1 MEFTIFTSKSAQN
14 AKNCIYPVERIIKS
28 KADLVEAL
36 RYDQV
41 FAKYNNNYRLAEG
54 FLWTNV
60 IPQDCDNDE
69 SEDSKTWNTA
79 EILHQIF
86 IDVKHVIVPSRNN
99 MVPKN
104 GKKPRPKNHIF
115 FPVDKITDA
124 KEYEKLKAV
133 VQERYPFFD
142 SNAID
147 VARFFFAS
155 NCREEDII
163 WHDADKSILDVINE
177 YDPFDD
183 LPDHYKDKTI
193 NEGSR
198 NSTLSKFAARMLIKY
213 GDSDEA
219 AKAFNE
225 EAEKCNP
232 PLEKEELDVIWNSAK
247 KFYNKK
253 VLTNPDYVTPE
264 KYNDDRSYR
273 PEDFTDLG
281 QATVLKNTYE
291 TCLRYSPSTKFL
303 VYTNGYWQESEEK
316 AQRLVQKLT
325 DKQLKEALTKIANLN
340 KKLENGGVFDV
351 IATLQKGENLQD
363 KISKD
368 LFNDVHELETNK
380 QYLKFVYKRRDS
392 KYISATLKE
401 VRPIVEIMPS
411 ELNKN
416 PYLLNT
422 PSGTFDLRKGL
433 GGFSEHK
440 AEDYITKITTVSP
453 GNKGK
458 DIWLD
463 CLDKI
468 YGDAE
473 LIDYV
478 QKICGLAVIGKV
490 FIEAMIIAY
499 GDGGN
504 GKSTFWN
511 AIFRVLGNYS
521 GKLSADALTT
531 SVRRNVKPEM
541 AEMAGRRLLIA
552 SESQEG
558 ARLNESMIKQLCS
571 TDEVM
576 AEKKYKDPFYFT
588 PTHMLVLYTNHLPRI
603 SGSDDGI
610 WRRLIVIPYTR
621 KLTGK
626 DDIKNY
632 ADYLYENAGEYILS
646 WLIDGAKKVIDS
658 KFRIAEPKVV
668 TDAIR
673 EYKEQS
679 NWFNHFIEDC
689 CEVGK
694 GYEVSSSQLYSSY
707 RAYCSSIGEYPRSTS
722 DFYTALEKN
731 GFKKEVKK
739 RIKYI
744 KGLKLI
750 DSTVTDFEEFL
761 T

>member
-1 MEFTIFTSKSAQN
+1 MHFYISDVLQKETNSY
-14 AKNCIYPVERIIKS
+14 YPHEIKVVDIDSLKKAVEK
-28 KADLVEAL
+28 DYVC
-36 RYDQV
+36 
-41 FAKYNNNYRLAEG
+41 AKYKSFHRSNADFVITDTLA
-54 FLWTNV
+54 L
-60 IPQDCDNDE
+60 DCDNTHTEDE
-69 SEDSKTWNTA
+69 SKWVDIKAIKDMLPGVSFA
-79 EILHQIF
+79 VHY
-86 IDVKHVIVPSRNN
+86 SRNN
-99 MVPKN
+99 MKEKQ
-104 GKKPRPKNHIF
+104 GKKARPKFHIF
-115 FPVDKITDA
+115 FPIEPIKN
-124 KEYEKLKAV
+124 YEDYRKLK
-133 VQERYPFFD
+133 EKILSIYPFFD
-142 SNAID
+142 FGAKD
-147 VARFFFAS
+147 AARFFYGTSEPQVEWIDGDINILEFLD
-155 NCREEDII
+155 ED
-163 WHDADKSILDVINE
+163 
-177 YDPFDD
+177 
-183 LPDHYKDKTI
+183 
-193 NEGSR
+193 
-198 NSTLSKFAARMLIKY
+198 KFAKLNGEIVIEEGGRNTYLSRLASRLLVRFGE
-213 GDSDEA
+213 GDGTYNSFVKANDER
-219 AKAFNE
+219 
-225 EAEKCNP
+225 CNP
-232 PLEKEELDVIWNSAK
+232 PVEDNELKMIWGSALN
-247 KFYNKK
+247 FYRNT
-253 VLTNPDYVTPE
+253 VLKNPNYVTPE
-264 KYNDDRSYR
+264 KYNDDKSYR
-273 PEDFTDLG
+273 PDDFTDLG

-291 TCLRYSPSTKFL
+291 SCLRYSPSTKFL

-368 LFNDVHELETNK
+368 LFNDVQELETNK

-440 AEDYITKITTVSP
+440 AKDFITKITTVSP

-478 QKICGLAVIGKV
+478 QRICGLAVIGKV

-646 WLIDGAKKVIDS
+646 WLIEGAKKVIDS
-658 KFRIAEPKVV
+658 KFRIKEPKVV
-668 TDAIR
+668 TDAIK

-679 NWFNHFIEDC
+679 NWFRHFLDDC
-689 CEVGK
+689 CEEGK
-694 GYEVSSSQLYSSY
+694 TYKVSSNELYSAY
-707 RAYCSSIGEYPRSTS
+707 RDYCSRMCEFTRSTT
-722 DFYTALEKN
+722 DFYTTLEKN
-731 GFKKEVKK
+731 GFEKLTER

-744 KGLKLI
+744 KGLKLK
-750 DSTVTDFEEFL
+750 DSSVEDFEEFL

>member
-1 MEFTIFTSKSAQN
+1 MHFYISDVLQKETNSYYPHEIKVVDIDSLKKAVSKDYV
-14 AKNCIYPVERIIKS
+14 C
-28 KADLVEAL
+28 
-36 RYDQV
+36 
-41 FAKYNNNYRLAEG
+41 AKYKNFHRSNADFVIADTLA
-54 FLWTNV
+54 L
-60 IPQDCDNDE
+60 DCDNTHTEDE
-69 SEDSKTWNTA
+69 SKWVDIKAIKEMLPGVSFA
-79 EILHQIF
+79 VHY
-86 IDVKHVIVPSRNN
+86 SRNN
-99 MVPKN
+99 MKEKQ
-104 GKKPRPKNHIF
+104 GKKARPKFHIF
-115 FPVDKITDA
+115 FPIEPIKNYE
-124 KEYEKLKAV
+124 EYRKLK
-133 VQERYPFFD
+133 EKILSIYPFFD
-142 SNAID
+142 FGAKD
-147 VARFFFAS
+147 AARFFYGTSESQVEWIDGDMNILEFLD
-155 NCREEDII
+155 ED
-163 WHDADKSILDVINE
+163 
-177 YDPFDD
+177 
-183 LPDHYKDKTI
+183 
-193 NEGSR
+193 
-198 NSTLSKFAARMLIKY
+198 KFAKMNSEIVIEEGGRNTYLSHLASRLLVRFGE
-213 GDSDEA
+213 GDETYNAFVKANDER
-219 AKAFNE
+219 
-225 EAEKCNP
+225 CNP
-232 PLEKEELDVIWNSAK
+232 PVEDNELKMIWGSALN
-247 KFYNKK
+247 FYRNT
-253 VLTNPDYVTPE
+253 VLKNPNYVTPE
-264 KYNDDRSYR
+264 KYNDDKSYR
-273 PEDFTDLG
+273 PDDFTDLG

-291 TCLRYSPSTKFL
+291 SCLRYSPSTKFL

-368 LFNDVHELETNK
+368 LFNDVQELETNK

-440 AEDYITKITTVSP
+440 AEDFITKITTVSP
-453 GNKGK
+453 GNNGK
-458 DIWLD
+458 ELWLD

-478 QKICGLAVIGKV
+478 QRICGLAVIGKV

-632 ADYLYENAGEYILS
+632 ADYLYENAGE
-646 WLIDGAKKVIDS
+646 
-658 KFRIAEPKVV
+658 
-668 TDAIR
+668 
-673 EYKEQS
+673 
-679 NWFNHFIEDC
+679 
-689 CEVGK
+689 
-694 GYEVSSSQLYSSY
+694 
-707 RAYCSSIGEYPRSTS
+707 
-722 DFYTALEKN
+722 
-731 GFKKEVKK
+731 
-739 RIKYI
+739 
-744 KGLKLI
+744 
-750 DSTVTDFEEFL
+750 
-761 T
+761 

>member
-1 MEFTIFTSKSAQN
+1 MHFYISDVLQKETNSYYPHEIKVVDIDSLKKAVSKDYV
-14 AKNCIYPVERIIKS
+14 C
-28 KADLVEAL
+28 
-36 RYDQV
+36 
-41 FAKYNNNYRLAEG
+41 AKYKNYHRSNADFVIADTLA
-54 FLWTNV
+54 L
-60 IPQDCDNDE
+60 DCDNTHTEDE
-69 SEDSKTWNTA
+69 SKWVDIKAIKEMLPGVSFA
-79 EILHQIF
+79 VHY
-86 IDVKHVIVPSRNN
+86 SRNN
-99 MVPKN
+99 MKEKQ
-104 GKKPRPKNHIF
+104 GKKARPKFHIF
-115 FPVDKITDA
+115 FPIEPIKN
-124 KEYEKLKAV
+124 YEDYRKLK
-133 VQERYPFFD
+133 EKILSIYPFFD
-142 SNAID
+142 FGAKD
-147 VARFFFAS
+147 AARFFYGTSEPQVEWVDGDMNILEFLD
-155 NCREEDII
+155 ED
-163 WHDADKSILDVINE
+163 
-177 YDPFDD
+177 
-183 LPDHYKDKTI
+183 
-193 NEGSR
+193 
-198 NSTLSKFAARMLIKY
+198 KFAKLNSEIVIEEGGRNTYLSRLASRLLVRFGE
-213 GDSDEA
+213 GDETYNSFVKANDER
-219 AKAFNE
+219 
-225 EAEKCNP
+225 CNP
-232 PLEKEELDVIWNSAK
+232 PVEDNELKMIWGSAL
-247 KFYNKK
+247 KFYRNT
-253 VLTNPDYVTPE
+253 VLKNPNYVTPE
-264 KYNDDRSYR
+264 KYNDDKSYR
-273 PEDFTDLG
+273 PDDFTDLG

-291 TCLRYSPSTKFL
+291 SCLRYSPSTKFL

-325 DKQLKEALTKIANLN
+325 DKQLKEALTRITTLN

-368 LFNDVHELETNK
+368 LFNDVQELETNK

-440 AEDYITKITTVSP
+440 AEDFITKITTVSP
-453 GNKGK
+453 GNNGK
-458 DIWLD
+458 ELWLD

-576 AEKKYKDPFYFT
+576 AEKKTKT
-588 PTHMLVLYTNHLPRI
+588 LSISRLPI
-603 SGSDDGI
+603 
-610 WRRLIVIPYTR
+610 
-621 KLTGK
+621 
-626 DDIKNY
+626 
-632 ADYLYENAGEYILS
+632 
-646 WLIDGAKKVIDS
+646 
-658 KFRIAEPKVV
+658 
-668 TDAIR
+668 
-673 EYKEQS
+673 
-679 NWFNHFIEDC
+679 C
-689 CEVGK
+689 
-694 GYEVSSSQLYSSY
+694 
-707 RAYCSSIGEYPRSTS
+707 
-722 DFYTALEKN
+722 
-731 GFKKEVKK
+731 
-739 RIKYI
+739 
-744 KGLKLI
+744 
-750 DSTVTDFEEFL
+750 
-761 T
+761 

>member
-1 MEFTIFTSKSAQN
+1 MHFYISDVLQKETNSYYPHEIKVVDIDSLKKAVSKDYV
-14 AKNCIYPVERIIKS
+14 C
-28 KADLVEAL
+28 
-36 RYDQV
+36 
-41 FAKYNNNYRLAEG
+41 AKYKNFHRSNADFVIADTLA
-54 FLWTNV
+54 L
-60 IPQDCDNDE
+60 DCDNTHTEDE
-69 SEDSKTWNTA
+69 SKWVDIKAIKEMLPGVSFA
-79 EILHQIF
+79 VHY
-86 IDVKHVIVPSRNN
+86 SRNN
-99 MVPKN
+99 MKEKQ
-104 GKKPRPKNHIF
+104 GKKARPKFHVF
-115 FPVDKITDA
+115 FPIEPIKN
-124 KEYEKLKAV
+124 YEDYRKLK
-133 VQERYPFFD
+133 EKILSIYPFFD
-142 SNAID
+142 FGAKD
-147 VARFFFAS
+147 AARFFYGTS
-155 NCREEDII
+155 EPQVEWVDGDMN
-163 WHDADKSILDVINE
+163 ILEFLDEN
-177 YDPFDD
+177 
-183 LPDHYKDKTI
+183 
-193 NEGSR
+193 
-198 NSTLSKFAARMLIKY
+198 KFAKLNSEIVIEEGGRNTYLSHLAARLLVRF
-213 GDSDEA
+213 GECDETYNSFV
-219 AKAFNE
+219 KANDE
-225 EAEKCNP
+225 RCNP
-232 PLEKEELDVIWNSAK
+232 PVEDNELKMIWGSALN
-247 KFYNKK
+247 FYRNT
-253 VLTNPDYVTPE
+253 VLKNPNYVTPE
-264 KYNDDRSYR
+264 KYNDDKSYR
-273 PEDFTDLG
+273 PDDFTDLG

-291 TCLRYSPSTKFL
+291 SCLRYSPSTKFL

-368 LFNDVHELETNK
+368 LFNDVQELETNK

-411 ELNKN
+411 DLNKN

-440 AEDYITKITTVSP
+440 AEDFITKITTVSP

-646 WLIDGAKKVIDS
+646 WLIEGAKKVIDS

-668 TDAIR
+668 TDAIK

>member
-1 MEFTIFTSKSAQN
+1 MHFYISDVLQKETNSYYPHEIKVVDIDSLKKAVSKDYV
-14 AKNCIYPVERIIKS
+14 C
-28 KADLVEAL
+28 
-36 RYDQV
+36 
-41 FAKYNNNYRLAEG
+41 AKYKNFHRSNADFVIADTLA
-54 FLWTNV
+54 L
-60 IPQDCDNDE
+60 DCDNTHTEDE
-69 SEDSKTWNTA
+69 SKWVDIKAIKEMLPGVSFA
-79 EILHQIF
+79 VHY
-86 IDVKHVIVPSRNN
+86 SRNN
-99 MVPKN
+99 MKEKQ
-104 GKKPRPKNHIF
+104 GKKARPKFHIF
-115 FPVDKITDA
+115 FPIEPIKN
-124 KEYEKLKAV
+124 YEDYRKLK
-133 VQERYPFFD
+133 EKILSIYPFFD
-142 SNAID
+142 FGAKD
-147 VARFFFAS
+147 AARFFYGTS
-155 NCREEDII
+155 EPQVEWVDGDMN
-163 WHDADKSILDVINE
+163 ILEFLDEN
-177 YDPFDD
+177 
-183 LPDHYKDKTI
+183 
-193 NEGSR
+193 
-198 NSTLSKFAARMLIKY
+198 KFAKLNSEIVIEEGGRNTYLSHLAARLLVRF
-213 GDSDEA
+213 GECDETYNSFV
-219 AKAFNE
+219 KANDE
-225 EAEKCNP
+225 RCNP
-232 PLEKEELDVIWNSAK
+232 PVEDNELKMIWGSALN
-247 KFYNKK
+247 FYRNT
-253 VLTNPDYVTPE
+253 VLKNPNYVTPE
-264 KYNDDRSYR
+264 KYNDDKSYR
-273 PEDFTDLG
+273 PDDFTDLG

-291 TCLRYSPSTKFL
+291 SCLRYSPSTKFL

-351 IATLQKGENLQD
+351 ISTLQKGENLQD

-368 LFNDVHELETNK
+368 LFNDVQELETNK

-440 AEDYITKITTVSP
+440 AEDFITKITTVSP

-458 DIWLD
+458 DLWLD

-646 WLIDGAKKVIDS
+646 WLIEGAKKVIDS

-668 TDAIR
+668 TDAIK

>member
-1 MEFTIFTSKSAQN
+1 MHFYISDVLQKETNSYYPHEIKVVDIDSLKKAVSKDYV
-14 AKNCIYPVERIIKS
+14 C
-28 KADLVEAL
+28 
-36 RYDQV
+36 
-41 FAKYNNNYRLAEG
+41 AKYKNFHRSNADFVIADTLA
-54 FLWTNV
+54 L
-60 IPQDCDNDE
+60 DCDNTHTEDE
-69 SEDSKTWNTA
+69 SKWVDIKAIKEMLPGVSFA
-79 EILHQIF
+79 VHY
-86 IDVKHVIVPSRNN
+86 SRNN
-99 MVPKN
+99 MKEKQ
-104 GKKPRPKNHIF
+104 GKKARPKFHIF
-115 FPVDKITDA
+115 FPIETK
-124 KEYEKLKAV
+124 KNYEDYRKLK
-133 VQERYPFFD
+133 EKILSIYPFFD
-142 SNAID
+142 FGAKD
-147 VARFFFAS
+147 AARFFYGTS
-155 NCREEDII
+155 EPQVEWVDGDMN
-163 WHDADKSILDVINE
+163 ILEFLDEN
-177 YDPFDD
+177 
-183 LPDHYKDKTI
+183 
-193 NEGSR
+193 
-198 NSTLSKFAARMLIKY
+198 KFAKLNSEIVIEEGGRNTYLSHLAARLLVRF
-213 GDSDEA
+213 GECDETYNSFV
-219 AKAFNE
+219 KANDE
-225 EAEKCNP
+225 RCNP
-232 PLEKEELDVIWNSAK
+232 PVEDNELKMIWGSALN
-247 KFYNKK
+247 FYRNT
-253 VLTNPDYVTPE
+253 VLKNPNYVTPE
-264 KYNDDRSYR
+264 KYNDDKSYR
-273 PEDFTDLG
+273 PDDFTDLG

-291 TCLRYSPSTKFL
+291 SCLRYSPSTKFL

-368 LFNDVHELETNK
+368 LFNDVQELETNK

-411 ELNKN
+411 DLNKN

-440 AEDYITKITTVSP
+440 AEDFITKITTVSP

-646 WLIDGAKKVIDS
+646 WLIEGAKKVIDS

-668 TDAIR
+668 TDAIK

>member
-1 MEFTIFTSKSAQN
+1 
-14 AKNCIYPVERIIKS
+14 
-28 KADLVEAL
+28 
-36 RYDQV
+36 
-41 FAKYNNNYRLAEG
+41 
-54 FLWTNV
+54 
-60 IPQDCDNDE
+60 
-69 SEDSKTWNTA
+69 
-79 EILHQIF
+79 
-86 IDVKHVIVPSRNN
+86 
-99 MVPKN
+99 
-104 GKKPRPKNHIF
+104 
-115 FPVDKITDA
+115 
-124 KEYEKLKAV
+124 
-133 VQERYPFFD
+133 
-142 SNAID
+142 
-147 VARFFFAS
+147 
-155 NCREEDII
+155 
-163 WHDADKSILDVINE
+163 
-177 YDPFDD
+177 
-183 LPDHYKDKTI
+183 
-193 NEGSR
+193 
-198 NSTLSKFAARMLIKY
+198 
-213 GDSDEA
+213 
-219 AKAFNE
+219 
-225 EAEKCNP
+225 
-232 PLEKEELDVIWNSAK
+232 
-247 KFYNKK
+247 
-253 VLTNPDYVTPE
+253 
-264 KYNDDRSYR
+264 
-273 PEDFTDLG
+273 
-281 QATVLKNTYE
+281 
-291 TCLRYSPSTKFL
+291 
-303 VYTNGYWQESEEK
+303 
-316 AQRLVQKLT
+316 
-325 DKQLKEALTKIANLN
+325 
-340 KKLENGGVFDV
+340 
-351 IATLQKGENLQD
+351 
-363 KISKD
+363 
-368 LFNDVHELETNK
+368 
-380 QYLKFVYKRRDS
+380 
-392 KYISATLKE
+392 
-401 VRPIVEIMPS
+401 MPS

-433 GGFSEHK
+433 GGFSEHI
-440 AEDYITKITTVSP
+440 AEDFITKITTVSP

-478 QKICGLAVIGKV
+478 QRICGLAVIGKV

-603 SGSDDGI
+603 SGNDDGI

-646 WLIDGAKKVIDS
+646 WLIEGAKKVIDS
-658 KFRIAEPKVV
+658 KFRITEPKVV
-668 TDAIR
+668 TVAIK

-689 CEVGK
+689 CEIGK

-731 GFKKEVKK
+731 GFKKEIKK

>member
-1 MEFTIFTSKSAQN
+1 MQMHF
-14 AKNCIYPVERIIKS
+14 YKS
-28 KADLVEAL
+28 KVLQKETNSYYPDEVKVVDLETLKAAVSKD
-36 RYDQV
+36 YV
-41 FAKYNNNYRLAEG
+41 CAKYKNFHRSNNDFIIADCLA
-54 FLWTNV
+54 L
-60 IPQDCDNDE
+60 DCDNTHSDE
-69 SEDSKTWNTA
+69 KDKWVDINLIKT
-79 EILHQIF
+79 LLPGFSFGVHY
-86 IDVKHVIVPSRNN
+86 SRNN
-99 MVPKN
+99 MKEKN
-104 GKKPRPKNHIF
+104 GKEARPKFHIF
-115 FPVDKITDA
+115 FPIEPIKKYEEYRNLKEKI
-124 KEYEKLKAV
+124 LSI
-133 VQERYPFFD
+133 YPFFD
-142 SNAID
+142 FGAKD
-147 VARFFFAS
+147 AARFFYGTDNPTVEWVEGDMNILEFLDEDKFA
-155 NCREEDII
+155 
-163 WHDADKSILDVINE
+163 KLDN
-177 YDPFDD
+177 
-183 LPDHYKDKTI
+183 HKTI
-193 NEGSR
+193 EEGGRNDYLSR
-198 NSTLSKFAARMLIKY
+198 LASKLLVRF
-213 GDSDEA
+213 GDSEDTYSSLV
-219 AKAFNE
+219 KANE
-225 EAEKCNP
+225 ECCNP
-232 PLEKEELDVIWNSAK
+232 PVDEEELKTIWNSAL
-247 KFYNKK
+247 KFYRGT
-253 VLTNPDYVTPE
+253 VLKNPNYVSPE

-273 PEDFTDLG
+273 PADFTDLG
-281 QATVLKNTYE
+281 QATVLGDVYKE
-291 TCLRYSPSTKFL
+291 KLRYSPSTKFL
-303 VYTNGYWQESEEK
+303 VYTSGYWQESEEK
-316 AQRLVQKLT
+316 AQGLVHELT
-325 DKQLKEALTKIANLN
+325 DKQLKEALNKISSLS
-340 KKLENGGVFDV
+340 KKIESGGVFDV
-351 IATLQKGENLQD
+351 ISTLQKGESLE
-363 KISKD
+363 SKLTKEQLD
-368 LFNDVHELETNK
+368 DVQELETNK

-392 KYISATLKE
+392 KYITATLKE

-411 ELNKN
+411 DLNKN

-453 GNKGK
+453 SDKGK
-458 DIWLD
+458 NIWLD

-468 YGDAE
+468 YGDKE

-478 QKICGLAVIGKV
+478 QRICGLAVIGKV

-610 WRRLIVIPYTR
+610 WRRLIVIPYAR

-626 DDIKNY
+626 DDVKNY

-646 WLIDGAKKVIDS
+646 WLIEGAKKVIDS
-658 KFRIAEPKVV
+658 KFHIDEPKVV
-668 TDAIR
+668 TDAIQ

-679 NWFNHFIEDC
+679 NWFSHFLEDC

-694 GYEVSSSQLYSSY
+694 GYKVSSNELYSAY
-707 RAYCSSIGEYPRSTS
+707 RDYCSRMCEFTRSTT
-722 DFYTALEKN
+722 DFYTTLEKN
-731 GFKKEVKK
+731 GFEKFTER
-739 RIKYI
+739 RIKFI
-744 KGLKLI
+744 KGLKLK
-750 DSTVTDFEEFL
+750 DSSVDDFEEFL

>member
-1 MEFTIFTSKSAQN
+1 MHFYISDVLQKETNSYYPHEIKVVDIDSLKKAVSKDYV
-14 AKNCIYPVERIIKS
+14 C
-28 KADLVEAL
+28 
-36 RYDQV
+36 
-41 FAKYNNNYRLAEG
+41 AKYKNFHRSNADFVIADTLA
-54 FLWTNV
+54 L
-60 IPQDCDNDE
+60 DCDNTHTEDE
-69 SEDSKTWNTA
+69 SKWVDIKAIKEMLPGVSFA
-79 EILHQIF
+79 VHY
-86 IDVKHVIVPSRNN
+86 SRNN
-99 MVPKN
+99 MKEKQ
-104 GKKPRPKNHIF
+104 GKKARPKFHIF
-115 FPVDKITDA
+115 FPIEPIKN
-124 KEYEKLKAV
+124 YEDYRKLK
-133 VQERYPFFD
+133 EKILSIYPFFD
-142 SNAID
+142 FGAKD
-147 VARFFFAS
+147 AARFFYGTS
-155 NCREEDII
+155 EPQVEWVDGDMN
-163 WHDADKSILDVINE
+163 ILEFLDEN
-177 YDPFDD
+177 
-183 LPDHYKDKTI
+183 
-193 NEGSR
+193 
-198 NSTLSKFAARMLIKY
+198 KFAKLNSEIVIEEGGRNTYLSHLAARLLVRF
-213 GDSDEA
+213 GECDETYNSFV
-219 AKAFNE
+219 KANDE
-225 EAEKCNP
+225 RCNP
-232 PLEKEELDVIWNSAK
+232 PVEDNELKMIWGSALN
-247 KFYNKK
+247 FYRNT
-253 VLTNPDYVTPE
+253 VLKNPNYVTPE
-264 KYNDDRSYR
+264 KYNDDKSYR
-273 PEDFTDLG
+273 PDDFTDLG

-291 TCLRYSPSTKFL
+291 SCLRYSPSTKFL

-368 LFNDVHELETNK
+368 LFNDVQELETNK

-411 ELNKN
+411 DLNKN

-440 AEDYITKITTVSP
+440 AEDFITKITTVSP

-646 WLIDGAKKVIDS
+646 WLIEGAKKVIDS

-668 TDAIR
+668 TDAIK

>member
-1 MEFTIFTSKSAQN
+1 MHFYISNVLQKETNSYYPHEIKVVDIDSLKKAVEKDYVCAEYKSFHRSN
-14 AKNCIYPVERIIKS
+14 ADFVI
-28 KADLVEAL
+28 ADTLAL
-36 RYDQV
+36 
-41 FAKYNNNYRLAEG
+41 
-54 FLWTNV
+54 
-60 IPQDCDNDE
+60 DCDNTHTEDE
-69 SEDSKTWNTA
+69 SKWVDIKAIKEMLPGVSFA
-79 EILHQIF
+79 VHY
-86 IDVKHVIVPSRNN
+86 SRNN
-99 MVPKN
+99 MKEKQ
-104 GKKPRPKNHIF
+104 GKKARPKFHIF
-115 FPVDKITDA
+115 FPIEPIK
-124 KEYEKLKAV
+124 KYEDYRKLK
-133 VQERYPFFD
+133 EKILLIYPFFD
-142 SNAID
+142 FGAKD
-147 VARFFFAS
+147 AARFFYGTS
-155 NCREEDII
+155 EPKVEWVDG
-163 WHDADKSILDVINE
+163 DMSILEFLDE
-177 YDPFDD
+177 D
-183 LPDHYKDKTI
+183 
-193 NEGSR
+193 
-198 NSTLSKFAARMLIKY
+198 KFAKLNSEIVIEEGGRNTYLSRLASRLLVRFGE
-213 GDSDEA
+213 GDETYNSFVKANDER
-219 AKAFNE
+219 
-225 EAEKCNP
+225 CNP
-232 PLEKEELDVIWNSAK
+232 PVEDNELKMIWGSALN
-247 KFYNKK
+247 FYRNT
-253 VLTNPDYVTPE
+253 VLKNPNYVTPE
-264 KYNDDRSYR
+264 KYNDDKSYR
-273 PEDFTDLG
+273 PDDFTDLG

-291 TCLRYSPSTKFL
+291 SCLRYSPSTKFL
-303 VYTNGYWQESEEK
+303 VYTNGFWQESEEK

-363 KISKD
+363 KIGKD
-368 LFNDVHELETNK
+368 LFNDVQELETNK

-440 AEDYITKITTVSP
+440 AEDFITKITTVSP

-478 QKICGLAVIGKV
+478 QRICGLAVIGKV

-646 WLIDGAKKVIDS
+646 WLIEGAKKVIDS
-658 KFRIAEPKVV
+658 KFRITEPKVV

-689 CEVGK
+689 CEIGK

>member
-1 MEFTIFTSKSAQN
+1 MHFYISDVLQKETNSY
-14 AKNCIYPVERIIKS
+14 YPHEIKVVDIDSLKKAVEK
-28 KADLVEAL
+28 DYVC
-36 RYDQV
+36 
-41 FAKYNNNYRLAEG
+41 AKYKNFHRSNADFIIADTLA
-54 FLWTNV
+54 L
-60 IPQDCDNDE
+60 DCDNTHTEDE
-69 SEDSKTWNTA
+69 SKWVDIKAIKEMLPGVSFA
-79 EILHQIF
+79 VHY
-86 IDVKHVIVPSRNN
+86 SRNN
-99 MVPKN
+99 MKEKQ
-104 GKKPRPKNHIF
+104 GKKARPKFHIF
-115 FPVDKITDA
+115 FPIEPIKN
-124 KEYEKLKAV
+124 YEDYRKLK
-133 VQERYPFFD
+133 EKILSIYPFFD
-142 SNAID
+142 FGAKD
-147 VARFFFAS
+147 AARFFYGTSEPQVEWVDGDMNILEFLD
-155 NCREEDII
+155 ED
-163 WHDADKSILDVINE
+163 
-177 YDPFDD
+177 
-183 LPDHYKDKTI
+183 
-193 NEGSR
+193 
-198 NSTLSKFAARMLIKY
+198 KFAKMNSEIVIEEGGRNTYLSHLAARLLVRFGE
-213 GDSDEA
+213 GDETYNSFVKANDER
-219 AKAFNE
+219 
-225 EAEKCNP
+225 CNP
-232 PLEKEELDVIWNSAK
+232 PVEDNELKMIWGSALN
-247 KFYNKK
+247 FYRNT
-253 VLTNPDYVTPE
+253 VLKNPNYVTPK
-264 KYNDDRSYR
+264 KYNDDKSYR
-273 PEDFTDLG
+273 PDDFTDLG

-291 TCLRYSPSTKFL
+291 SCLRYSPSTKFL

-368 LFNDVHELETNK
+368 LFNDVQELETNK

-440 AEDYITKITTVSP
+440 AEDFITKITTVSP

-646 WLIDGAKKVIDS
+646 WLIEGAKKVIDS
-658 KFRIAEPKVV
+658 KFKIDEPKVV
-668 TDAIR
+668 TDAIK

-707 RAYCSSIGEYPRSTS
+707 RAYCSSIGEYPRGTN

>member
-1 MEFTIFTSKSAQN
+1 MHFYISDVLQKETNSYYPHEIKVVDIDSLKKAVEKDYVCAEYKSFHRSN
-14 AKNCIYPVERIIKS
+14 ADFVI
-28 KADLVEAL
+28 ADTLAL
-36 RYDQV
+36 
-41 FAKYNNNYRLAEG
+41 
-54 FLWTNV
+54 
-60 IPQDCDNDE
+60 DCDNTHTEDE
-69 SEDSKTWNTA
+69 SKWVDIKAIKEMLPGVSFA
-79 EILHQIF
+79 VHY
-86 IDVKHVIVPSRNN
+86 SRNN
-99 MVPKN
+99 MKEKQ
-104 GKKPRPKNHIF
+104 GKKARPKFHIF
-115 FPVDKITDA
+115 FPIEPIK
-124 KEYEKLKAV
+124 KYEDYRKLK
-133 VQERYPFFD
+133 EKILLIYPFFD
-142 SNAID
+142 FGAKD
-147 VARFFFAS
+147 AARFFYGTSEPQVEWVDGDMNILEFLD
-155 NCREEDII
+155 ED
-163 WHDADKSILDVINE
+163 
-177 YDPFDD
+177 
-183 LPDHYKDKTI
+183 
-193 NEGSR
+193 
-198 NSTLSKFAARMLIKY
+198 KFAKLNSEIVIEEGGRNTYLSRLASRLLVRFGE
-213 GDSDEA
+213 GDETYNSFVKANDER
-219 AKAFNE
+219 
-225 EAEKCNP
+225 CNP
-232 PLEKEELDVIWNSAK
+232 PVEDNELKMIWGSALN
-247 KFYNKK
+247 FYRNT
-253 VLTNPDYVTPE
+253 VLKNPNYVTPE
-264 KYNDDRSYR
+264 KYNDDKSYR
-273 PEDFTDLG
+273 PDDFTDLG

-291 TCLRYSPSTKFL
+291 SCLCYSPSTKFL
-303 VYTNGYWQESEEK
+303 VYTNGFWQESEEK

-363 KISKD
+363 KIGKD
-368 LFNDVHELETNK
+368 LFNDVQELETNK

-440 AEDYITKITTVSP
+440 AEDFITKITTVSP

-478 QKICGLAVIGKV
+478 QRICGLAVIGKV

-646 WLIDGAKKVIDS
+646 WLIEGAKKVIDS

-689 CEVGK
+689 CEIGK

-731 GFKKEVKK
+731 EFKKEVKK

-744 KGLKLI
+744 KGLKLV
-750 DSTVTDFEEFL
+750 DSTVTDIEEFL

>member
-1 MEFTIFTSKSAQN
+1 MHFYISDVLQKETNSY
-14 AKNCIYPVERIIKS
+14 YPHEMKVADIDSLKKAVEK
-28 KADLVEAL
+28 DYVC
-36 RYDQV
+36 
-41 FAKYNNNYRLAEG
+41 AKYKSFHRSNADFIISDTLA
-54 FLWTNV
+54 L
-60 IPQDCDNDE
+60 DCDNTHTEDE
-69 SEDSKTWNTA
+69 SKWVDIKAIREMLPGVSFA
-79 EILHQIF
+79 VHY
-86 IDVKHVIVPSRNN
+86 SRNN
-99 MVPKN
+99 MKEKQ
-104 GKKPRPKNHIF
+104 GKRARPKFHIF
-115 FPVDKITDA
+115 FPIEPIKN
-124 KEYEKLKAV
+124 YEDYRKLK
-133 VQERYPFFD
+133 EKILSIYPFFD
-142 SNAID
+142 FGAKD
-147 VARFFFAS
+147 AARFFYGTSEPQVEWVDGDMNILEFLD
-155 NCREEDII
+155 ED
-163 WHDADKSILDVINE
+163 
-177 YDPFDD
+177 
-183 LPDHYKDKTI
+183 
-193 NEGSR
+193 
-198 NSTLSKFAARMLIKY
+198 KFAKFNSEIVIEEGGRNTYLSRLASRLLVRFGE
-213 GDSDEA
+213 GDETYNSFV
-219 AKAFNE
+219 KANE
-225 EAEKCNP
+225 KRCNP
-232 PLEKEELDVIWNSAK
+232 PVEDNELKMIWGSALN
-247 KFYNKK
+247 FYRNT
-253 VLTNPDYVTPE
+253 VLKNPNYVTPE

-273 PEDFTDLG
+273 PDDFTDLG

-291 TCLRYSPSTKFL
+291 SCLRYSPSTKFL

-363 KISKD
+363 KIGKD
-368 LFNDVHELETNK
+368 LFNDVQELETNK

-440 AEDYITKITTVSP
+440 AEDFITKITTVSP

-473 LIDYV
+473 LVDYV

-646 WLIDGAKKVIDS
+646 WLIEGAKKVIDS

-689 CEVGK
+689 CEIGK

-744 KGLKLI
+744 KGLKLV

>member
-1 MEFTIFTSKSAQN
+1 MHFYISDVLQKETNSY
-14 AKNCIYPVERIIKS
+14 YPHEIKVVDIDSLKKAVEK
-28 KADLVEAL
+28 DYVC
-36 RYDQV
+36 
-41 FAKYNNNYRLAEG
+41 AKYKSFHRSNADFVIADTLA
-54 FLWTNV
+54 L
-60 IPQDCDNDE
+60 DCDNTHTEDE
-69 SEDSKTWNTA
+69 SKWVNIKAIKEMLPGVSFA
-79 EILHQIF
+79 VHY
-86 IDVKHVIVPSRNN
+86 SRNN
-99 MVPKN
+99 MKEKQ
-104 GKKPRPKNHIF
+104 GKKARPKFHIF
-115 FPVDKITDA
+115 FPIEPIKN
-124 KEYEKLKAV
+124 YEDYRKLK
-133 VQERYPFFD
+133 EKILSIYPFFD
-142 SNAID
+142 FGAKD
-147 VARFFFAS
+147 AARFFYGTSEPQVEWVDGDMNILEFLD
-155 NCREEDII
+155 ED
-163 WHDADKSILDVINE
+163 
-177 YDPFDD
+177 
-183 LPDHYKDKTI
+183 
-193 NEGSR
+193 
-198 NSTLSKFAARMLIKY
+198 KFAKLNSEIVIEEGGRNTYLSRLASRLLVRFGE
-213 GDSDEA
+213 GDETYNSFVKANDER
-219 AKAFNE
+219 
-225 EAEKCNP
+225 CNP
-232 PLEKEELDVIWNSAK
+232 PVEDNELKTIWGSALN
-247 KFYNKK
+247 FYRNT
-253 VLTNPDYVTPE
+253 VLKNPNYVTPE
-264 KYNDDRSYR
+264 KYNDDKSYR
-273 PEDFTDLG
+273 PDDFTDLG

-291 TCLRYSPSTKFL
+291 SCLRYSPSTKFL
-303 VYTNGYWQESEEK
+303 VYTNGFWQESEEK

-363 KISKD
+363 KIGKD
-368 LFNDVHELETNK
+368 LFNDVQELETNK

-440 AEDYITKITTVSP
+440 AEDFITKITTVSP

-478 QKICGLAVIGKV
+478 QRICGLAVIGKV

-646 WLIDGAKKVIDS
+646 WLIEGAKKVIDS
-658 KFRIAEPKVV
+658 KFRIEEPKVV
-668 TDAIR
+668 TDAIK

-689 CEVGK
+689 CEIGK

>member
-1 MEFTIFTSKSAQN
+1 MHFYISDVLQKETNSYYPHEIKVVDVDSLKKAVSKDYV
-14 AKNCIYPVERIIKS
+14 C
-28 KADLVEAL
+28 
-36 RYDQV
+36 
-41 FAKYNNNYRLAEG
+41 AKYKNFHRSNANFVIADTLA
-54 FLWTNV
+54 L
-60 IPQDCDNDE
+60 DCDNTHTEDE
-69 SEDSKTWNTA
+69 SKWVDIKAIKEMLPGVSFA
-79 EILHQIF
+79 VHY
-86 IDVKHVIVPSRNN
+86 SRNN
-99 MVPKN
+99 MKEKQ
-104 GKKPRPKNHIF
+104 GKKARPKFHIF
-115 FPVDKITDA
+115 FPIEPIKN
-124 KEYEKLKAV
+124 YEDYRKLK
-133 VQERYPFFD
+133 EKILSIYPFFD
-142 SNAID
+142 FGAKD
-147 VARFFFAS
+147 AARFFYGTSEPQVEWIDGDMNILEFLD
-155 NCREEDII
+155 ED
-163 WHDADKSILDVINE
+163 
-177 YDPFDD
+177 
-183 LPDHYKDKTI
+183 
-193 NEGSR
+193 
-198 NSTLSKFAARMLIKY
+198 KFAKMNSEIIIEEGGRNTYLSHLAARLLVRFGE
-213 GDSDEA
+213 GDETYNSFV
-219 AKAFNE
+219 KANE
-225 EAEKCNP
+225 ERCNP
-232 PLEKEELDVIWNSAK
+232 PVEDNELKMIWGSALN
-247 KFYNKK
+247 FYRNT
-253 VLTNPDYVTPE
+253 VLKNPNYVTPE
-264 KYNDDRSYR
+264 KYNDDKSYR
-273 PEDFTDLG
+273 PDDFTDLG

-291 TCLRYSPSTKFL
+291 SCLRYSPSTKFL

-368 LFNDVHELETNK
+368 LFNDVQELETNK

-440 AEDYITKITTVSP
+440 AEDFITKITTVSP
-453 GNKGK
+453 GNNGK
-458 DIWLD
+458 ELWLD

-646 WLIDGAKKVIDS
+646 WLIEGAKKVIDS

-668 TDAIR
+668 TDAIK

>member
-1 MEFTIFTSKSAQN
+1 MSILEFLDEDK
-14 AKNCIYPVERIIKS
+14 
-28 KADLVEAL
+28 
-36 RYDQV
+36 
-41 FAKYNNNYRLAEG
+41 FAKMNSEIVIEEGGRNTYLSRLASRLLVRFGEG
-54 FLWTNV
+54 DETYNSFV
-60 IPQDCDNDE
+60 KANDE
-69 SEDSKTWNTA
+69 
-79 EILHQIF
+79 
-86 IDVKHVIVPSRNN
+86 R
-99 MVPKN
+99 
-104 GKKPRPKNHIF
+104 
-115 FPVDKITDA
+115 
-124 KEYEKLKAV
+124 
-133 VQERYPFFD
+133 
-142 SNAID
+142 
-147 VARFFFAS
+147 
-155 NCREEDII
+155 
-163 WHDADKSILDVINE
+163 
-177 YDPFDD
+177 
-183 LPDHYKDKTI
+183 
-193 NEGSR
+193 
-198 NSTLSKFAARMLIKY
+198 
-213 GDSDEA
+213 
-219 AKAFNE
+219 
-225 EAEKCNP
+225 CNP
-232 PLEKEELDVIWNSAK
+232 PVEDNELKMIWGSALN
-247 KFYNKK
+247 FYRNT
-253 VLTNPDYVTPE
+253 VLKNPNYVTPE
-264 KYNDDRSYR
+264 KYNDDKSYR
-273 PEDFTDLG
+273 PDDFTDLG

-291 TCLRYSPSTKFL
+291 SCLRYSPSTKFL

-368 LFNDVHELETNK
+368 LFNDVQELETNK

-646 WLIDGAKKVIDS
+646 WLIEGAKKVIDS

>member
-1 MEFTIFTSKSAQN
+1 MHFYISDVLQKETNSYYPHEIKVVDVDSLKKAVSKDYV
-14 AKNCIYPVERIIKS
+14 C
-28 KADLVEAL
+28 
-36 RYDQV
+36 
-41 FAKYNNNYRLAEG
+41 AKYKNFHRSNADFVIADTLA
-54 FLWTNV
+54 L
-60 IPQDCDNDE
+60 DCDNTHTEDE
-69 SEDSKTWNTA
+69 SKWVDIKAIKEMLPGVSFA
-79 EILHQIF
+79 VHY
-86 IDVKHVIVPSRNN
+86 SRNN
-99 MVPKN
+99 MKEKQ
-104 GKKPRPKNHIF
+104 GKKARPKFHIF
-115 FPVDKITDA
+115 FPIEPIKN
-124 KEYEKLKAV
+124 YEDYRKLK
-133 VQERYPFFD
+133 EKILSIYPFFD
-142 SNAID
+142 FGAKD
-147 VARFFFAS
+147 AARFFYGTSEPQVEWIDGDMNILEFLD
-155 NCREEDII
+155 ED
-163 WHDADKSILDVINE
+163 
-177 YDPFDD
+177 
-183 LPDHYKDKTI
+183 
-193 NEGSR
+193 
-198 NSTLSKFAARMLIKY
+198 KFAKMNSEIVIEEGGRNTYLSRLASRLLVRFGE
-213 GDSDEA
+213 GDETYNSFVKANDER
-219 AKAFNE
+219 
-225 EAEKCNP
+225 CNP
-232 PLEKEELDVIWNSAK
+232 PVEDNELKMIWGSALN
-247 KFYNKK
+247 FYRNT
-253 VLTNPDYVTPE
+253 VLKNPNYVTPE
-264 KYNDDRSYR
+264 KYNDDKSYR
-273 PEDFTDLG
+273 PDDFTDLG

-291 TCLRYSPSTKFL
+291 SCLRYSPSTKFL

-368 LFNDVHELETNK
+368 LFNDVQELETNK

-440 AEDYITKITTVSP
+440 AEDFITKITTVSP

-458 DIWLD
+458 DLWLD

-646 WLIDGAKKVIDS
+646 WLIEGAKKVIDS

-668 TDAIR
+668 TDAIK

-750 DSTVTDFEEFL
+750 DSTVNDFEEFL